1 MEFTGERYVPS
12 VDGEIK
18 YEHLHR
24 YALCIDFVVGKSVLD
39 IASGE
44 GYGSALL
51 AKVADSVIGVD
62 ISSESI
68 HYAKDQYRNYEN
80 LNFLIGSCDSIPLG
94 EKSVDVVVS
103 FETIEHH
110 DKHEEMMLEIKRVLK
125 QGGILIISSPNRLT
139 YSDETN
145 YSNPYHIKELYY
157 DELVVLLSHH
167 FTFVKIYGQRIASAS
182 FVYPLDNRHT
192 TGIKAYSGDADSL
205 SQEVFSLDSPLYY
218 VAICS
223 DSEKNLDLAIDSL
236 YIDSS
241 YDLYKLLQSNCHN
254 SHSQLQQTQSELERS
269 QSQLQHTQSELERS
283 QSQLQHTQSELERS
297 HSQLQHTQSEL
308 ERSQSQLQH
317 TQSELGRSQSQLQHT
332 QSELERSQSQ
342 LQHTQS
348 ELERSQNNIL
358 AMESSKFWK
367 LRQLWFKAK
376 KILLIDI
383 DTDFTKIKKSKLLLK
398 SFLKKVLY
406 RLTAFGSKFLPSKK
420 KGIILKTE
428 SSIPIKYST
437 KKKMMLIWPFIAV
450 GGAEGIV
457 LNIVENEIIN
467 NEFDFIHVCLL
478 EQPKQLGDL
487 SESFERSSLAFY
499 KASNF
504 QDTVTI
510 LDRINY
516 LILFHEIKVLFIPNG
531 TSFFYDSLEVIRSE
545 FPNLRIVNQVY
556 DHNEGWIQNYSM
568 LNISLIDC
576 HIAPNLLIKNKYIEY
591 GVSDEKAPLV
601 YHGINLDDFNYA
613 EYSHVNIED
622 LKEMFNIPHDKVIV
636 TFAARMHSQKRP
648 LDFFEIAK
656 RFSSDDRFHFL
667 MVGDGDLSN
676 EVEKKIQSYNLSN
689 ITKLGFQ
696 RPIQNIY
703 LCTDI
708 LVITSQ
714 YEGLPLVLLEGL
726 SMGIPAIST
735 SVGAIA
741 EVIDNEN
748 TGILIK
754 KVGDVD
760 SFCNALDY
768 IARNLNFIQNKCR
781 ESRYNL
787 AKEFSVETMCKKYL
801 NAFNG

>member
-283 QSQLQHTQSELERS
+283 QSQLQ
-297 HSQLQHTQSEL
+297 
-308 ERSQSQLQH
+308 
-317 TQSELGRSQSQLQHT
+317 SQLQHT

-383 DTDFTKIKKSKLLLK
+383 DTDFTKIKHIYSKD
-398 SFLKKVLY
+398 FQ
-406 RLTAFGSKFLPSKK
+406 
-420 KGIILKTE
+420 IIL
-428 SSIPIKYST
+428 
-437 KKKMMLIWPFIAV
+437 
-450 GGAEGIV
+450 
-457 LNIVENEIIN
+457 
-467 NEFDFIHVCLL
+467 
-478 EQPKQLGDL
+478 Q
-487 SESFERSSLAFY
+487 
-499 KASNF
+499 
-504 QDTVTI
+504 
-510 LDRINY
+510 
-516 LILFHEIKVLFIPNG
+516 
-531 TSFFYDSLEVIRSE
+531 
-545 FPNLRIVNQVY
+545 
-556 DHNEGWIQNYSM
+556 
-568 LNISLIDC
+568 
-576 HIAPNLLIKNKYIEY
+576 
-591 GVSDEKAPLV
+591 
-601 YHGINLDDFNYA
+601 
-613 EYSHVNIED
+613 
-622 LKEMFNIPHDKVIV
+622 KE
-636 TFAARMHSQKRP
+636 
-648 LDFFEIAK
+648 
-656 RFSSDDRFHFL
+656 
-667 MVGDGDLSN
+667 
-676 EVEKKIQSYNLSN
+676 
-689 ITKLGFQ
+689 
-696 RPIQNIY
+696 
-703 LCTDI
+703 
-708 LVITSQ
+708 
-714 YEGLPLVLLEGL
+714 
-726 SMGIPAIST
+726 
-735 SVGAIA
+735 
-741 EVIDNEN
+741 
-748 TGILIK
+748 
-754 KVGDVD
+754 
-760 SFCNALDY
+760 
-768 IARNLNFIQNKCR
+768 
-781 ESRYNL
+781 
-787 AKEFSVETMCKKYL
+787 
-801 NAFNG
+801 